1 LYRCE
6 DVCDG
11 DLGGER
17 DGRSREGIEG
27 GLDVVRLG
35 FGVCEKIAIDWKYE
49 VDFAWTS
56 EGPEHRSFSFG
67 MTQ

>member
-11 DLGGER
+11 DLGGEC
-17 DGRSREGIEG
+17 DGRGREGVEG
-27 GLDVVRLG
+27 SLDVVRLG
-35 FGVCEKIAIDWKYE
+35 FGVCEKLAIDWKYE
-49 VDFAWTS
+49 IDFVQKL
-56 EGPEHRSFSFG
+56 EGPEYRSFSFG